1 MSNEVTISREFIESV
16 IDELQEAI
24 DTLCPC
30 PNTFPVTKGVC
41 KACRL
46 NNVCEKIMK
55 AAVTLSFTK

>member
-30 PNTFPVTKGVC
+30 PGKFPIIIGVC

-55 AAVTLSFTK
+55 AAATLNYTL